1 MKEKTRRTLARIM
14 SSAWELARLGARQYG
29 GNPRLY
35 FACALRL
42 IWADMRNSKRNAA
55 RPATCWV
62 SGIGNLYLLPGIT
75 LPQRVQRGQCCLP
88 GISK

>member
-1 MKEKTRRTLARIM
+1 MKEATRRTLARIM
-14 SSAWELARLGARQYG
+14 LSAWALARLGARQYG
-29 GNPRLY
+29 GTPRLY

-42 IWADMRNSKRNAA
+42 IWADWRNGKKTSV

-75 LPQRVQRGQCCLP
+75 LPQRVDHGQCCLP